1 MNDYTYG
8 RGLSKNGPAIMS
20 NLSQSP
26 AVSSM
31 TAAELVAE
39 AVRLKDHIEA
49 EAHKFET
56 SIKPLTEQLESVK
69 NQLQAEMNR
78 QGCTSVKT
86 ENGTAYIS
94 TIVSPSFA
102 DGDKIAFLDWCL
114 EDWDSRGEM
123 LQIGAPAKAPLKE
136 WIESNG
142 GELPPHVTTSV
153 FTRVNITPRRS

>member
-1 MNDYTYG
+1 
-8 RGLSKNGPAIMS
+8 
-20 NLSQSP
+20 
-26 AVSSM
+26 M

-39 AVRLKDHIEA
+39 ALRLKEHLETQA
-49 EAHKFET
+49 RKFEDA
-56 SIKPLTEQLESVK
+56 IKPLNEKLERVK

-86 ENGTAYIS
+86 EHGTAYIS

-114 EDWDSRGEM
+114 ADWDTRGAM
-123 LQIGAPAKAPLKE
+123 LQIGAPQKSALKE
-136 WIESNG
+136 WIEVND

-153 FTRVNITPRRS
+153 FTRVNITPRRSSS

>member
-1 MNDYTYG
+1 
-8 RGLSKNGPAIMS
+8 
-20 NLSQSP
+20 
-26 AVSSM
+26 M

-39 AVRLKDHIEA
+39 ALRLKQDIEM
-49 EAHKFET
+49 EAREFEVA
-56 SIKPLTEQLESVK
+56 IKPLTEQLEQVK

-94 TIVSPSFA
+94 TIVSPSFS

-114 EDWDSRGEM
+114 EDWDTRGAM
-123 LQIGAPAKAPLKE
+123 LQIGAPQKSALKE
-136 WIESNG
+136 WIELND

-153 FTRVNITPRRS
+153 FTRVNITPRRST